1 MRGEGGRRRGRGEVR
16 EGGGRE
22 EERKEGGR
30 MGNGMKDD
38 LEGVGR
44 TEICAT
50 DVHMCY
56 NTVLIGKFS
65 R

>member
-1 MRGEGGRRRGRGEVR
+1 MRGEGGRR
-16 EGGGRE
+16 EGGGK
-22 EERKEGGR
+22 ERGR
-30 MGNGMKDD
+30 KNGKGMRDD

>member
-1 MRGEGGRRRGRGEVR
+1 MRGEGEVR
-16 EGGGRE
+16 EGGGR
-22 EERKEGGR
+22 KDGK
-30 MGNGMKDD
+30 GMKDD